1 MTKVKKH
8 KNDKVTTVS
17 TIGLLKASLKF
28 MSANEKK
35 SLIYG
40 LVLSFFEALL
50 YTFGTAMTGFI
61 ISWFFTKDIIANKAT
76 FNAPMFI
83 VAMIGLALSFG
94 LYLVTLEWFK
104 INYYYLQVLELL
116 LKCGKWHS
124 KKLLYMPISYHDKN
138 KVGDQISTLTNDI
151 NNIALTMTQLFNETS
166 GKIFKVIF
174 SVIFMLCY
182 SLTLSAIVLPVT
194 FLFCALSWLLLSK
207 ARAPYIK
214 MTDYFGDMNAYVE
227 EMLKNTKVTQS
238 FDREE
243 ESFNKFEII
252 ARNVKKQSFIGD
264 VYSKFFDPWFVVFSN
279 FLVLIILAISL
290 LFKINNI
297 NFVGVV
303 GQDVTALIIGYIN
316 LIFTF
321 TKHCSNLF

>member
-1 MTKVKKH
+1 M
-8 KNDKVTTVS
+8 
-17 TIGLLKASLKF
+17 LLA
-28 MSANEKK
+28 
-35 SLIYG
+35 G
-40 LVLSFFEALL
+40 
-50 YTFGTAMTGFI
+50 
-61 ISWFFTKDIIANKAT
+61 
-76 FNAPMFI
+76 
-83 VAMIGLALSFG
+83 
-94 LYLVTLEWFK
+94 
-104 INYYYLQVLELL
+104 YYYQRQE
-116 LKCGKWHS
+116 H
-124 KKLLYMPISYHDKN
+124 
-138 KVGDQISTLTNDI
+138 
-151 NNIALTMTQLFNETS
+151 
-166 GKIFKVIF
+166 
-174 SVIFMLCY
+174 
-182 SLTLSAIVLPVT
+182 LTLK
-194 FLFCALSWLLLSK
+194 WLTILETL
-207 ARAPYIK
+207 
-214 MTDYFGDMNAYVE
+214 NAYVE

>member
-116 LKCGKWHS
+116 LKCGK
-124 KKLLYMPISYHDKN
+124 
-138 KVGDQISTLTNDI
+138 
-151 NNIALTMTQLFNETS
+151 
-166 GKIFKVIF
+166 
-174 SVIFMLCY
+174 
-182 SLTLSAIVLPVT
+182 
-194 FLFCALSWLLLSK
+194 
-207 ARAPYIK
+207 
-214 MTDYFGDMNAYVE
+214 
-227 EMLKNTKVTQS
+227 
-238 FDREE
+238 
-243 ESFNKFEII
+243 
-252 ARNVKKQSFIGD
+252 
-264 VYSKFFDPWFVVFSN
+264 
-279 FLVLIILAISL
+279 
-290 LFKINNI
+290 
-297 NFVGVV
+297 
-303 GQDVTALIIGYIN
+303 
-316 LIFTF
+316 
-321 TKHCSNLF
+321 